1 METEVKLTKLASC
14 AGCGAKVGAGTLV
27 KLLDGFRTHSDPRLL
42 VGYDKSDDASVYYLD
57 ENTALVQTTDFFPPI
72 VDDPFLYGQ
81 IAAANA
87 ISDVYAMGGEPKLAL
102 NILCLPES
110 MTQDMVQEL
119 LRGGYDKAYEAGA
132 IITGGHTIHGAE
144 PIYGL
149 AVSGFV
155 DPRRILTNS
164 GARPGD
170 VLLLTKPLG
179 VGVLTTA
186 AKAGLAGG
194 AVMDRI
200 YRQMATLNRTAR
212 DIMVKYRVH
221 SCTDVTGFA
230 LLGHSFEMAQ
240 GSGCT
245 VHIQSGNVPFHP
257 EAWDLAAMGLIP
269 AGAYRNR
276 DYAEKG
282 VTVRGNVSRTMQDL
296 LYDPQTSGGLLIA
309 LPEAAAHVR
318 TETFDDAVDVP
329 PGFDARAKGDDQIR
343 HVRGKAAGLLAHGG
357 VHEDLRT
364 ELAQAR
370 AIFVHQQGQ
379 GLSGLPEGTAGGR
392 IGAQTG
398 FESFHPGLAFED
410 RLGKD
415 HQTADGTRPGA
426 LQQHEPVQARV
437 PQFQGHTGAH
447 VSGTPDDDK
456 GTESFLHHD
465 KNASCRASRQG
476 PGDARTGCLCPVP
489 GRRMVACTR
498 VPGLMPEEETT
509 RKERS

>member
-110 MTQDMVQEL
+110 MTREMVQEL

-155 DPRRILTNS
+155 HPRRVLTNS
-164 GARPGD
+164 GAKPGD

-186 AKAGLAGG
+186 AKAGLAEP

-212 DIMVKYRVH
+212 DTMVKYRVH

-240 GSGCT
+240 GSDVTITLHVDG
-245 VHIQSGNVPFHP
+245 I
-257 EAWDLAAMGLIP
+257 DLIP
-269 AGAYRNR
+269 AALEFARMGVLPAGMYRNR
-276 DYAEKG
+276 TFAEPG
-282 VTVRGNVSRTMQDL
+282 VDAGDTETAVQDL
-296 LYDPQTSGGLLIA
+296 LYDPQTSGGLLMA
-309 LPEAAAHVR
+309 VAPE
-318 TETFDDAVDVP
+318 DA
-329 PGFDARAKGDDQIR
+329 DA
-343 HVRGKAAGLLAHGG
+343 LLA
-357 VHEDLRT
+357 
-364 ELAQAR
+364 ELKDVVPSAQ
-370 AIFVHQQGQ
+370 
-379 GLSGLPEGTAGGR
+379 R
-392 IGAQTG
+392 IGEVG
-398 FESFHPGLAFED
+398 EYRG
-410 RLGKD
+410 GK
-415 HQTADGTRPGA
+415 RI
-426 LQQHEPVQARV
+426 LLR
-437 PQFQGHTGAH
+437 
-447 VSGTPDDDK
+447 
-456 GTESFLHHD
+456 
-465 KNASCRASRQG
+465 
-476 PGDARTGCLCPVP
+476 
-489 GRRMVACTR
+489 
-498 VPGLMPEEETT
+498 
-509 RKERS
+509 